1 MEIKRFADLFLKE
14 SQSLHDQ
21 ASTFNKAARNLANLG
36 TALLAILLCMFVVVG
51 VLLVRFE
58 SERLKQQEMATVQQ
72 ELEVMTASLKSRLY
86 ANIHKV
92 SAVRALV
99 AMNPD
104 LTQDDF
110 ARAMEVQFRGEDD
123 LRNIGLARDM
133 VIQFMY
139 PIEGNEAA
147 IGLDYR
153 TVPEQLKAVERA
165 LKINEIVLAGPL
177 ALVQGGEG
185 IIARIPIYSKEKAP
199 SQDKFWGFASVVMNS
214 DAIISGAGITED
226 HEALRMAIRGRN
238 ALGPEGDIFW
248 GDSLVFESD
257 PLTQLIELPYG
268 SWQVAGIPSAGWS
281 TYPFLLTPL
290 VWTYLLVALTILAF
304 TALIVFMLYRMDK
317 ARTER
322 HLLSHGLE
330 IILKQTS
337 DFIYYKDINSRFLF
351 CSQTLAD
358 ITSHNHWKEMIGKHD
373 FEVFPHETAKVYN
386 EEEKPV
392 FKEGIPILNKVNPY
406 YTADGEKGYV
416 QTNKWPIFDDK
427 KDVCGIFGISR
438 DITEQKKAVDELE
451 KERNLFAEGPVF
463 TMEWGSEPYDNLP
476 LTRVS
481 SNVEYILGYSPEE
494 LLNSDFSFIKIVHPD
509 DREELIKKIQME
521 VENNSDSFEQS
532 YRVKT
537 KDGRYIWVYDFNML
551 IRNENG
557 ILTAIRS
564 YMYDQSARKQAE
576 EALRIAEKRLEKTA
590 YDLTENIPVGTYTMV
605 QPPHG
610 GMASF
615 AFMSSRFL
623 ELTGLTRQEAV
634 SDPLKAFACVHPD
647 DFDDWIALNARTFEE
662 KKPFFG
668 ETRVVVNGEVKWIT
682 AESKP
687 RTLSDGSTVWEGVL
701 ADITDR
707 KRAEEALSESLK
719 RFNDLVEHVSVGVYV
734 VWIRPDGSQK
744 FEYVSDG
751 WCAMNKIRREDVLAD
766 AQVAFQAIHPQ
777 DLENFFLHNQEAYQE
792 QKRFSWEGRII
803 VEGEESFALIEST
816 PVFFDNG
823 DSRWFGIQQDITERK
838 RDQEKLIIARNQADI
853 ANKAKSDF
861 LANMSHEIRT
871 PMNGVIGMTGLLLN
885 TELDETQ
892 RRYAETARSSGRALL
907 SLINDILDFSK
918 IESGKLDLEDLNFS
932 LRDMLDNFASMMAF
946 KAEEKDLEFICTA
959 DPDVPDLLLGD
970 SGRLRQILTNLVGNA
985 IKFTEQGEVV
995 LRVSMAEKIPEIL
1008 TSSNAAD
1015 HKHSSADS
1023 VSDVFELP
1031 ESKDFLNSKGH
1042 QPKEDPHAGISV
1054 ITLLFTVQDTGIGIP
1069 ADKVDNLFQSFS
1081 QVDASIT
1088 RRFGGTGLGL
1098 AISRQLAEMMGGQIG
1113 VKSIEGQGATFWFT
1127 VQLQYDQDAQ
1137 ESALPAMEELK
1148 GGHALRMVRENTE
1161 DQKDFSRLNVRVL
1174 LAEDNHINQQVALAM
1189 LNNLGLSADAVTNGS
1204 EAVQAIQTIPYDL
1217 VLMDMQM
1224 PVMDGLTATQEI
1236 RKLELNAETEDI
1248 DNTAG
1253 KSEPRQ
1259 SRIPIIAL
1267 TAHAVQGYREK
1278 CMEAGMD
1285 DYMTKPLEPDV
1296 LAEILEKWLP
1306 AQDGNQSAKTQKT
1319 VLKEKVNGRAIS
1331 SQAVEKI
1338 SIDPDDATKTDS
1350 DLYVFNMSM
1359 YMNRVGGDKELAV
1372 NILKGFLEQ
1381 NRQRMVEMARV
1392 IAEGSSIGV
1401 QEYAHAIKGSAM
1413 TISAQALADVCE
1425 QLEEAGKNGDIELY
1439 RDLGQRIEYE
1449 FERLSERLEIELR
1462 AT

>member
-1 MEIKRFADLFLKE
+1 
-14 SQSLHDQ
+14 
-21 ASTFNKAARNLANLG
+21 
-36 TALLAILLCMFVVVG
+36 
-51 VLLVRFE
+51 
-58 SERLKQQEMATVQQ
+58 
-72 ELEVMTASLKSRLY
+72 
-86 ANIHKV
+86 
-92 SAVRALV
+92 
-99 AMNPD
+99 
-104 LTQDDF
+104 
-110 ARAMEVQFRGEDD
+110 
-123 LRNIGLARDM
+123 
-133 VIQFMY
+133 
-139 PIEGNEAA
+139 
-147 IGLDYR
+147 
-153 TVPEQLKAVERA
+153 
-165 LKINEIVLAGPL
+165 
-177 ALVQGGEG
+177 
-185 IIARIPIYSKEKAP
+185 
-199 SQDKFWGFASVVMNS
+199 
-214 DAIISGAGITED
+214 
-226 HEALRMAIRGRN
+226 
-238 ALGPEGDIFW
+238 
-248 GDSLVFESD
+248 
-257 PLTQLIELPYG
+257 
-268 SWQVAGIPSAGWS
+268 
-281 TYPFLLTPL
+281 
-290 VWTYLLVALTILAF
+290 
-304 TALIVFMLYRMDK
+304 
-317 ARTER
+317 
-322 HLLSHGLE
+322 
-330 IILKQTS
+330 
-337 DFIYYKDINSRFLF
+337 
-351 CSQTLAD
+351 
-358 ITSHNHWKEMIGKHD
+358 GK
-373 FEVFPHETAKVYN
+373 
-386 EEEKPV
+386 
-392 FKEGIPILNKVNPY
+392 
-406 YTADGEKGYV
+406 
-416 QTNKWPIFDDK
+416 
-427 KDVCGIFGISR
+427 
-438 DITEQKKAVDELE
+438 
-451 KERNLFAEGPVF
+451 
-463 TMEWGSEPYDNLP
+463 
-476 LTRVS
+476 
-481 SNVEYILGYSPEE
+481 
-494 LLNSDFSFIKIVHPD
+494 
-509 DREELIKKIQME
+509 
-521 VENNSDSFEQS
+521 
-532 YRVKT
+532 
-537 KDGRYIWVYDFNML
+537 
-551 IRNENG
+551 
-557 ILTAIRS
+557 
-564 YMYDQSARKQAE
+564 
-576 EALRIAEKRLEKTA
+576 
-590 YDLTENIPVGTYTMV
+590 
-605 QPPHG
+605 
-610 GMASF
+610 
-615 AFMSSRFL
+615 
-623 ELTGLTRQEAV
+623 
-634 SDPLKAFACVHPD
+634 
-647 DFDDWIALNARTFEE
+647 
-662 KKPFFG
+662 
-668 ETRVVVNGEVKWIT
+668 
-682 AESKP
+682 
-687 RTLSDGSTVWEGVL
+687 
-701 ADITDR
+701 
-707 KRAEEALSESLK
+707 
-719 RFNDLVEHVSVGVYV
+719 
-734 VWIRPDGSQK
+734 
-744 FEYVSDG
+744 
-751 WCAMNKIRREDVLAD
+751 
-766 AQVAFQAIHPQ
+766 
-777 DLENFFLHNQEAYQE
+777 ENF
-792 QKRFSWEGRII
+792 
-803 VEGEESFALIEST
+803 VLIEST
-816 PVFFDNG
+816 PVFFGNG
-823 DSRWFGIQQDITERK
+823 YSRWFGIQQDITERK

-1189 LNNLGLSADAVTNGS
+1189 LNNLGLSADAVANGS